1 MLFPSDPPPP
11 SDADVAALSVGFD
24 AMVRASSQLSIS
36 SRGALKRDRDTFFWS
51 LFTDKFG
58 SNPNTPYMW
67 SALPLLGFLLPSPMF
82 SLGPQD
88 AVVMISRYHDNVLLL
103 CCYCVANVLL
113 LCCYCVAN
121 VLLMCC

>member
-1 MLFPSDPPPP
+1 M
-11 SDADVAALSVGFD
+11 AALSVGFD
-24 AMVRASSQLSIS
+24 AMMRASSHLSIS

-67 SALPLLGFLLPSPMF
+67 SALPLMGFLLPSPMF

-88 AVVMISRYHDNVLLL
+88 AVVMLSRYQQHTSNTLATHWQHTRASRCLAPCL
-103 CCYCVANVLL
+103 ALGL
-113 LCCYCVAN
+113 RTW
-121 VLLMCC
+121 